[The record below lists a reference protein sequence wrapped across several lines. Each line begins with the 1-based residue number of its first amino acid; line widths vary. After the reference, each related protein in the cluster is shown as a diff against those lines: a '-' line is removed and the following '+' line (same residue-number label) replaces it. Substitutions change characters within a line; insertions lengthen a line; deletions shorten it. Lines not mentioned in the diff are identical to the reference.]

1 MEEITEYLEKDGSK
15 TFLLVEY
22 CHSMGNG
29 PVRIVSYEEKTGKLV
44 LHNYMDFDDMKDF
57 LEIRY
62 ELTQDGTMVEE
73 GILTEVSAASHQDTE
88 TELVLNIPETKPH
101 YNICKAAKCLL
112 QTKFV

>member
-1 MEEITEYLEKDGSK
+1 
-15 TFLLVEY
+15 
-22 CHSMGNG
+22 
-29 PVRIVSYEEKTGKLV
+29 
-44 LHNYMDFDDMKDF
+44 MKDF

-73 GILTEVSAASHQDTE
+73 GSLTDVSAAPHQDTE
-88 TELVLNIPETKPH
+88 TELVLNIPETGRVYLKLKYYLKKKCLFCNRGMNWVLRSGNSTIKMTETKPQ